1 MPDPYGYKQL
11 VLEIGQWL
19 MTNYWETNFAAGL
32 GGFHSFR
39 FKVFQPDTVE
49 PEKLTGKL
57 RVANDGLV
65 TFRLPADC

>member
-1 MPDPYGYKQL
+1 
-11 VLEIGQWL
+11 